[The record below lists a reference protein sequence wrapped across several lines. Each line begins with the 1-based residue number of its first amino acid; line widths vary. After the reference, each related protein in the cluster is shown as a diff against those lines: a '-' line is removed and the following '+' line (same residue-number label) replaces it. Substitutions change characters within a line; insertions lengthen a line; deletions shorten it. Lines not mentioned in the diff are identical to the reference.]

1 MAGPRRDQTRRRWF
15 RGANGGQRGDDGWPG
30 SRARRSAGVHGGIL
44 GADERSGGGVAGRNR
59 PEEVVGGAVVLYA
72 LSK

>member
-15 RGANGGQRGDDGWPG
+15 RRANGGQRRDDGWPG

-44 GADERSGGGVAGRNR
+44 GADKRPGGEVVGRNR
-59 PEEVVGGAVVLYA
+59 PDKVLGGAVVLYA
-72 LSK
+72 